1 MHDRPDYPGG
11 PIVNYL
17 RLLPALVK
25 RGYQVHLMAI
35 YFGDFPNARALEQSG
50 VHIYATP
57 HNYTEP
63 LVRWILE
70 NIAMIQPD
78 VFIPDVSTPGCFA
91 GKILLQSRVPVIT
104 THRSDDETNWGRAI
118 YFSDPQYR
126 HELSGIVCVSNFL
139 KTALQFKVPQT
150 STLTTVIPS
159 GVDIPEIAA
168 SMDDGD
174 KIRIVYAG
182 RLVNNQKRIKETI
195 QAFIKLCILHEN
207 IAFSIVGDG
216 PERSA
221 CEQMVQERGFAD
233 RFSFTGRLTGRT
245 YKMELLQH
253 QIIVL
258 LSDFEGTP
266 GALLDGMSCGL
277 VPVAK
282 RYPGIE
288 ELIQHQE
295 NGLLVDDRDKSF
307 EEAITLIVKNIQL
320 RKKLSENARKT
331 IIEGYSID
339 SAVEKWIAF
348 INLNKK
354 QTGAPAQFFFNGQIE
369 LPEKNELLIEDWR
382 ATTEDE
388 NQRIKLWKSLWALLK
403 ERFSN
408 FVTDLHGTSR
418 KN

>member
-17 RLLPALVK
+17 RLLPALVN

-35 YFGDFPNARALEQSG
+35 YFGDFPNARVLEQSG

-57 HNYTEP
+57 QNYTES
-63 LVRWILE
+63 LVKWILE
-70 NIAMIQPD
+70 NIEQIQPD

-91 GKILLQSRVPVIT
+91 GKLLLEYGVPVIT

-126 HELSGIVCVSNFL
+126 HELSGIICVSTFL
-139 KTALQFKVPQT
+139 KNALHLKVPTT

-168 SMDDGD
+168 PMEDGD
-174 KIRIVYAG
+174 IIRIVYAG
-182 RLVNNQKRIKETI
+182 RLVAHQKRIKETVN
-195 QAFIKLCILHEN
+195 AFIKLCILHEN
-207 IAFSIVGDG
+207 IEISIVGDG
-216 PERSA
+216 PEKSA
-221 CEQMVQERGFAD
+221 CEQMVQESGFSD
-233 RFSFTGRLTGRT
+233 RFSFTGRLTGSA
-245 YKMELLQH
+245 YKLELLQH
-253 QIIVL
+253 HIIVL

-277 VPVAK
+277 IPIAK

-288 ELIQHQE
+288 ELIKDQE
-295 NGLLVDDRDKSF
+295 NGLLVEDRESSF
-307 EEAITLIVKNIQL
+307 EQAIDLLVNNIPL
-320 RKKLSENARKT
+320 RKKLSVNARKT
-331 IIEGYSID
+331 IIQGYSID

-348 INLNKK
+348 INLNKNQAEPSK
-354 QTGAPAQFFFNGQIE
+354 KFLFNGQIE
-369 LPEKNELLIEDWR
+369 LPEKNELLIEDIR
-382 ATTEDE
+382 DPRDDE
-388 NQRIKLWKSLWALLK
+388 NKKIKLYNSFYASLREHFA
-403 ERFSN
+403 N
-408 FVTDLHGTSR
+408 FITRLRGTPS